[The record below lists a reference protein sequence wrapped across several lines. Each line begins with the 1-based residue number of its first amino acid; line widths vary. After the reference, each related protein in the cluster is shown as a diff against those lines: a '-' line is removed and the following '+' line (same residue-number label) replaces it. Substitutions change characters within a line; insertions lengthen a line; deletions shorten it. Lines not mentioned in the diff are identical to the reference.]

1 MHAYY
6 GSCTVA
12 LNMRPSLIRLTANP
26 PSTLP
31 IAVPPVYHK
40 VDIIKFHMAR
50 RKIKVIQLRL
60 IEYLRPHLM

>member
-1 MHAYY
+1 MHAYF

-12 LNMRPSLIRLTANP
+12 LNTRAALIRLTANP

-31 IAVPPVYHK
+31 IAVPSIYHK
-40 VDIIKFHMAR
+40 VDIVKFRMAR